1 MEATSFPRVI
11 DLSAPFFPSMPCSII
26 TPGTGQFKCGI
37 MLAHLNQPLMSIHYS
52 IFSTRAR
59 MFFVLKNVFV
69 FVFKKK
75 ISCHKKRGHDQ
86 QKNILKTTC
95 ALT

>member
-11 DLSAPFFPSMPCSII
+11 DLTAPFFPSMPCSII

-37 MLAHLNQPLMSIHYS
+37 MLAHLNQPLMSVHYS

-69 FVFKKK
+69 FVFKKRNRVIK
-75 ISCHKKRGHDQ
+75 NAGVINIQIS
-86 QKNILKTTC
+86 
-95 ALT
+95 